1 MKYLGFVFLSGLLF
15 GLSGVA
21 NAEPP
26 TINDVYQ
33 MLLEQKEVQKEQQAK
48 IASLEANQ
56 RSLERDVTNSKL
68 REAHLRDDLHKAK
81 TQLASVQKAASN
93 DFGEPTYDAPQREQ
107 GFVASAGLLYV
118 KPYAANKHSSDITN
132 YDYGFNI
139 SAGYQDANNVDFSIN
154 YKHFFTDDASPMQS
168 LVGGVGVAPT
178 LIEQFTVNYDVLDF
192 ETGKRLQLADSVSM
206 RLSGGLRFAHI
217 NENSFTQSSTCC
229 GPGGA
234 ITMNNG
240 GESDLWGVG
249 IKAGIAPE
257 WNPNNS
263 NFRMFSSLSGA
274 YLAGKWNSKINPG
287 LGAGASLTSYSD
299 HSLLFSMVDA
309 EVGIG
314 YLMPT
319 SIGDIEIKASYQ
331 YELLDISDTPSFDYR
346 GYQGFY
352 GSIGYAFDDIN

>member
-1 MKYLGFVFLSGLLF
+1 MKYLAIVFLSGLLF
-15 GLSGVA
+15 GLGGVA
-21 NAEPP
+21 NATPP
-26 TINDVYQ
+26 TNDDLYQ
-33 MLLEQKEVQKEQQAK
+33 MFLKQQEK
-48 IASLEANQ
+48 IVTLEANQ

-154 YKHFFTDDASPMQS
+154 YKHFFTDDASPMQNS
-168 LVGGVGVAPT
+168 GLVGGMPN

-217 NENSFTQSSTCC
+217 NENSFTQFSSCC
-229 GPGGA
+229 GLGGA
-234 ITMNNG
+234 IAISNNG